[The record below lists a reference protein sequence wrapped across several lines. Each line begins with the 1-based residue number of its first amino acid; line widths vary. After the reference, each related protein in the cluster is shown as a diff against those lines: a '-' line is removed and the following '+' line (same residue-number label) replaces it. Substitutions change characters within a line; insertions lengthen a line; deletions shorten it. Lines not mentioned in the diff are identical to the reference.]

1 MTLYRSTLSLRYY
14 RVRGGQVFTSKDTIV
29 WYPSVFTVWDIL
41 DNPSIF
47 VAVEPPS
54 VTLENK

>member
-1 MTLYRSTLSLRYY
+1 MTLYRNMFNLRYY
-14 RVRGGQVFTSKDTIV
+14 RVKGGKVYTPMDAVV
-29 WYPSVFTVWDIL
+29 WRPSVFTGWDIL
-41 DNPSIF
+41 HNPNIF